1 MTAFRNKILLSLA
14 ILALAHTAVL
24 AYMVVDRVRL
34 LKSGR
39 EITLPIVPVDPRDLF
54 RGEYVRLGYAVG
66 SVPVRLLEGP
76 APRENEAFYVVLEK
90 KPDGVWQSVKVTS
103 SMPQE
108 TSPDRIVLKARA
120 AYAWPEGGSADASV
134 RVRYG
139 IESYFVPEGQGRK
152 LEALAR
158 EKKLATLLAVDARGN
173 AAIKGLIVDGV
184 LQYEEPLF

>member
-1 MTAFRNKILLSLA
+1 MTTSRNKILLSLA

-66 SVPVRLLEGP
+66 TVPVRLLEGP

-90 KPDGVWQSVKVTS
+90 KPDGVWQSVKVAS

-120 AYAWPEGGSADASV
+120 AYAWPMHGSADASV

-139 IESYFVPEGQGRK
+139 IESYFVPEGQGKK

-158 EKKLATLLAVDARGN
+158 EKKLATLVAVDTRGN
-173 AAIKGLIVDGV
+173 AAIKGLIIDGV